1 MTWIKSHNFTSSLIY
16 GGKIPSRQN
25 TRQAH
30 LRVRLE
36 TYLCNLLVDR
46 RLLYLKWKLS
56 MSPIN
61 WCMGLILLQGF
72 IQKQTKMFRVSA
84 DPSWIPKYDRKIPIS
99 WTIVLIFIS
108 AGSLECLLSDEVW
121 KHTQLKETAKWQAE
135 RRRHLLFSPHS
146 SIVLL
151 SEVQL
156 GSANNPTTLFILV
169 CHSVTPWSRSG

>member
-1 MTWIKSHNFTSSLIY
+1 M
-16 GGKIPSRQN
+16 IPI
-25 TRQAH
+25 TP
-30 LRVRLE
+30 L
-36 TYLCNLLVDR
+36 YLCNLLVDS

-84 DPSWIPKYDRKIPIS
+84 DTSWIPKYDRKIPIS

-121 KHTQLKETAKWQAE
+121 KHTQLKETAKWPAEGWDTSRFHLTQALFC
-135 RRRHLLFSPHS
+135 LLFCTPTLIWGLHTS
-146 SIVLL
+146 LL
-151 SEVQL
+151 
-156 GSANNPTTLFILV
+156 ILA
-169 CHSVTPWSRSG
+169 CQSVTSWSTWGYHTPFPWKSLHKALLN